1 MEIKAETTVSGV
13 AATILTESTS
23 VKNYLEH
30 NLHILQQSFLDQ
42 GLKIDRIQV
51 AVQEG
56 FWPHHSS
63 SGNQE
68 SHAGTGQQEEADP
81 TVWPSERVERTVEEL
96 ALDAHTLALMSPHRT
111 FHTVA

>member
-1 MEIKAETTVSGV
+1 
-13 AATILTESTS
+13 

-30 NLHILQQSFLDQ
+30 NLHILQQSFQDQ

-51 AVQEG
+51 TVQEG

-68 SHAGTGQQEEADP
+68 SHSGTGQREEADP
-81 TVWPSERVERTVEEL
+81 TVWQSERVERTVEEL
-96 ALDAHTLALMSPHRT
+96 ALDAHTLALMSPHHT